1 MKSELKRLFP
11 RAAMTLLVMLLTSIS
26 AWAEWDGGTY
36 TATTNEI
43 INTGIN
49 VNADATLTINS
60 GVTITVN
67 GGIVVADGKKLTITG
82 SGTLKVYGIN
92 GDEGAATEPGCG
104 NGNRGSQGNGAIVGN
119 VIINGATVE
128 ATGGDGGN
136 GGYAFSGSLILYGGT
151 VIANGGDGGSG
162 GISGT
167 SSYAFSQSVTFEA
180 ASYTITGNG
189 ASTNDVIGYQYVDIT
204 AADAIPYLDADGNTQ
219 YCTNFTVLTGSETSL
234 SAGWYVAQ
242 GTINYD
248 HQIYFNGTAHLILAD
263 GCKMTV
269 EPTNDNQVRAI
280 EAGNLTIYAQSNG
293 SAAGSLTAI
302 INYPQ
307 DNSAGTAA
315 IMGVRLTIN
324 GGNITARS
332 TNTGNTTNAG
342 HGGIAGQSGLTING
356 GNIVATSESTEKGCG
371 ITGPITINWNNDNC
385 SLYFYPY
392 RNDGFGSYMK
402 IADGKTISD
411 GTNTYSG
418 TLSEEQKA
426 AIVRKQG
433 DKGLVPVTF

>member
-67 GGIVVADGKKLTITG
+67 GGIVVADGKKLTITANGGTGGLGG
-82 SGTLKVYGIN
+82 S
-92 GDEGAATEPGCG
+92 CG
-104 NGNRGSQGNGAIVGN
+104 NGPGGNGSA
-119 VIINGATVE
+119 
-128 ATGGDGGN
+128 GDGGN

-248 HQIYFNGTAHLILAD
+248 HQIYFNGTVHLILAD